1 MTHQSYEKMLAE
13 WAKQWKEEHLTPE
26 VRKLISQANFDLWH
40 GPVKN
45 GAYGDPAEG
54 DEEWDSY
61 PGFVKACDAIKDS
74 LKELPSDI
82 YLDVDSGFVSE
93 SEPEPEKCQT
103 CDGEG
108 SVGDDDPTHEQVR
121 KDKCTDCNGIGSFEP
136 AGDWWHAETSQI
148 RIAIVGKELSEY
160 VR

>member
-1 MTHQSYEKMLAE
+1 MSHQGYEKLLAD
-13 WAKQWKEEHLTPE
+13 WSKKWKEENLTPE

-61 PGFVKACDAIKDS
+61 PGFTKACSAITEA
-74 LKELPSDI
+74 LRALPSQL
-82 YLDVDSGFVSE
+82 YLDTETDEVLTQEPE
-93 SEPEPEKCQT
+93 SERCEDCQ
-103 CDGEG
+103 GEG
-108 SVGDDDPTHEQVR
+108 SVTETHPAVQTTRAV
-121 KDKCTDCNGIGSFEP
+121 KCSNCNGQGGFEP
-136 AGDWWHAETSQI
+136 SGDWWHAESREI
-148 RIAIVGKELSEY
+148 RHAIVGKELSEY